1 MADRAVVGSAAQP
14 QGDLGPRRLSLIHA
28 VGQALGIGPIFSVGA
43 VSGLVAGVAGFNTPL
58 SIVFGDIG
66 ALGIAY
72 AISLYARRF
81 AGAGAMYEYLARSV
95 GRGFGVFS
103 GGTYLCGV
111 LMLGSGGIYL
121 GLCFLVQGFFA
132 AHLHTTIPW
141 WAGGLAGIVVAYL
154 LNHFGVRLAVR
165 GVLIMAAC
173 STVPFLILAIVVIAK
188 GGLGGNTLS
197 VFDPSQTSVNTVF
210 SGVLFAILLFVGFE
224 AAASIAEEMHAPR
237 RYVPVAL
244 ILTVFLS
251 AVLYL
256 LVTYAAT
263 IGFGRAGLA
272 IGPHNAWAT
281 SPDAMGTLAQ
291 TYVGSWLSVLID
303 LAIIFDA
310 LSLGIAIMV
319 TSSRLLFALSR
330 DGLLPDWLAKTS
342 RYNTPLSANVLLAG
356 WGIIMLLW
364 TAVTDY
370 APNGSAN
377 VIETFTIG
385 ANAGSFL
392 VEIIYLFLAV
402 YGLVLVWQTFP
413 TWGARWWRFIVVAIG
428 IAAPVLAF
436 KGSLDPF
443 PPEPIAQGVWIWLG
457 GMLLA
462 LIWYLFLRA
471 TRPEKIRL
479 AAAYATED
487 TERPDEVA
495 EHPASGES
503 AVAPG

>member
-1 MADRAVVGSAAQP
+1 MADQPVVGSTA
-14 QGDLGPRRLSLIHA
+14 GDLGPRRLSLVHA

-66 ALGIAY
+66 ALAIAY
-72 AISLYARRF
+72 SISLYARRF

-95 GRGFGVFS
+95 GRSFGIFS
-103 GGTYLCGV
+103 GGTYLFGV
-111 LMLGSGGIYL
+111 LMLGCGGIYL

-132 AHLHTTIPW
+132 SHLHANIPW
-141 WAGGLAGIVVAYL
+141 WAGGLAGIFVAFT

-165 GVLIMAAC
+165 GVLIMASC
-173 STVPFLILAIVVIAK
+173 STIPFLILSIVIIAK
-188 GGLGGNTLS
+188 GGIGGNTWS
-197 VFDPSQTSVNTVF
+197 VFDPGQTSVNTVF
-210 SGVLFAILLFVGFE
+210 SGILFAILLFVGFE

-237 RYVPVAL
+237 KYIPIAL

-263 IGFGRAGLA
+263 IGFGRAALLK
-272 IGPHNAWAT
+272 NVWAT

-310 LSLGIAIMV
+310 LSLAIAIMV
-319 TSSRLLFALSR
+319 TGSRLMFALGR
-330 DGLLPDWLAKTS
+330 DGLLPDLLSKTS
-342 RYNTPLSANVLLAG
+342 RYNTPISANVLIAG

-364 TAVTDY
+364 TAVTTY

-377 VIETFTIG
+377 VIETFTI
-385 ANAGSFL
+385 AADAGSFL
-392 VEIIYLFLAV
+392 VEILYLFLSV

-413 TWGARWWRFIVVAIG
+413 SWSARWWRFIIVAIG

-443 PPEPIAQGVWIWLG
+443 PPEPSAQGVWIWLG
-457 GMLLA
+457 GMLVA

-471 TRPEKIRL
+471 RRPEKIRL

-487 TERPDEVA
+487 AGADDDRVAADEA
-495 EHPASGES
+495 TGLPA
-503 AVAPG
+503 

>member
-1 MADRAVVGSAAQP
+1 MADQTIVGSASAA

-43 VSGLVAGVAGFNTPL
+43 VSGLVAGVASFNTPL
-58 SIVFGDIG
+58 SIVFGNIG

-72 AISLYARRF
+72 AISLYARRW

-95 GRGFGVFS
+95 GKTFGVFS
-103 GGTYLCGV
+103 AGTYLVGV
-111 LMLGSGGIYL
+111 LFLGCGGIYL

-132 AHLHTTIPW
+132 AHLHANIPW
-141 WAGGLAGIVVAYL
+141 WAGGVAGLFVAFT

-165 GVLIMAAC
+165 GVLIMASV
-173 STVPFLILAIVVIAK
+173 STIPFLILAIVIIAK
-188 GGLGGNTLS
+188 GGIGGNTWS

-237 RYVPVAL
+237 KYIPVAL

-251 AVLYL
+251 AVLYT

-263 IGFGRAGLA
+263 IGFGRAALLK
-272 IGPHNAWAT
+272 NVWAT

-303 LAIIFDA
+303 LAIIIDA
-310 LSLGIAIMV
+310 LSLAIAIMV
-319 TSSRLLFALSR
+319 TGARLLFALAR
-330 DGLLPDWLAKTS
+330 DGLLPSVLAKTS
-342 RYNTPLSANVLLAG
+342 RYNTPVSANVLLAG
-356 WGIIMLLW
+356 WGIIILLW

-392 VEIIYLFLAV
+392 VETLYLFLAV
-402 YGLVLVWQTFP
+402 YALVLVWQGFA
-413 TWGARWWRFIVVAIG
+413 TWSERWWRYIVVLIG

-443 PPEPIAQGVWIWLG
+443 PPEPTAQGVWIWLV
-457 GMLLA
+457 GMFLA
-462 LIWYLFLRA
+462 LVWALWLRA
-471 TRPEKIRL
+471 RRPERIRA
-479 AAAYATED
+479 AAAYATD
-487 TERPDEVA
+487 DAGEREAGVA
-495 EHPASGES
+495 TAGQSTTVSLG
-503 AVAPG
+503 

>member
-1 MADRAVVGSAAQP
+1 MADQTIAGSASAS
-14 QGDLGPRRLSLIHA
+14 QGDLGPPRLTLVHA

-43 VSGLVAGVAGFNTPL
+43 VSGLVAGVAGWNTPL
-58 SIVFGDIG
+58 SILFGSIG
-66 ALGIAY
+66 ALAIAY
-72 AISLYARRF
+72 SISLYARRF

-95 GRGFGVFS
+95 GTSFGVFS
-103 GGTYLCGV
+103 AGTYLVGV
-111 LMLGSGGIYL
+111 LMLGCGGIYL

-132 AHLHTTIPW
+132 SHLHANIPW
-141 WAGGLAGIVVAYL
+141 WAGGLAGLLVAFT

-165 GVLIMAAC
+165 GVLIMASL
-173 STVPFLILAIVVIAK
+173 STIPFLILSIVIISK
-188 GGLGGNTLS
+188 GGIGGNTWS

-237 RYVPVAL
+237 KHIPVAL

-263 IGFGRAGLA
+263 IGFGREAL
-272 IGPHNAWAT
+272 IKNLWAT

-303 LAIIFDA
+303 LAIIIDA
-310 LSLGIAIMV
+310 LSLAIAIMV
-319 TSSRLLFALSR
+319 TGARLLFALSR
-330 DGLLPDWLAKTS
+330 DGLLPGVLAKTS

-364 TAVTDY
+364 TAVTTY
-370 APNGSAN
+370 APNGGAN
-377 VIETFTIG
+377 VIETFTI
-385 ANAGSFL
+385 AADAGSFL
-392 VEIIYLFLAV
+392 VETLYLFLAA
-402 YGLVLVWQTFP
+402 YGLVLVWQAFP
-413 TWGARWWRFIVVAIG
+413 SWSARWWRFIVVLIG

-443 PPEPIAQGVWIWLG
+443 PTEPSAQGVWIWLA
-457 GMLLA
+457 GMFLA
-462 LIWYLFLRA
+462 LVWTFWLRA
-471 TRPEKIRL
+471 RRPERIRV

-487 TERPDEVA
+487 AGEREADVA
-495 EHPASGES
+495 TAGKSTP
-503 AVAPG
+503 VALG

>member
-1 MADRAVVGSAAQP
+1 MSEQAGHAVAVRSEGS
-14 QGDLGPRRLSLIHA
+14 LGPRRLTLIHA

-95 GRGFGVFS
+95 GNSFGVFS

-132 AHLHTTIPW
+132 AHLHANIPW
-141 WAGGLAGIVVAYL
+141 WAGGLAGIVVAFT

-165 GVLIMAAC
+165 GVLTMAAC
-173 STVPFLILAIVVIAK
+173 STIPFLILSIVIIAK
-188 GGLGGNTLS
+188 GGVGGNTWS
-197 VFDPSQTSVNTVF
+197 VFDPGQTSVNSVF

-237 RYVPVAL
+237 RYIPVAL

-263 IGFGRAGLA
+263 IGFGRAALLK
-272 IGPHNAWAT
+272 NAWAS

-319 TSSRLLFALSR
+319 TSSRLLFALAR
-330 DGLLPDWLAKTS
+330 DGLLPRWLSKTS
-342 RYNTPLSANVLLAG
+342 RYNTPVSANVLLAG
-356 WGIIMLLW
+356 WGVIMLLW
-364 TAVTDY
+364 TVVTDY
-370 APNGSAN
+370 APSGGAN
-377 VIETFTIG
+377 VIETFTI
-385 ANAGSFL
+385 AADAGSFL

-402 YGLVLVWQTFP
+402 YGLVLVWQAFP
-413 TWGARWWRFIVVAIG
+413 TWGARWWRLIVVLIG
-428 IAAPVLAF
+428 VAAPVLAF

-443 PPEPIAQGVWIWLG
+443 PPEPIAQGVWIWLA
-457 GMLLA
+457 GMA
-462 LIWYLFLRA
+462 LSLVWYLFLRA
-471 TRPEKIRL
+471 RHPDRIAR

-487 TERPDEVA
+487 A
-495 EHPASGES
+495 EAES
-503 AVAPG
+503 AAAGGGAGSASALAQG